1 MTKDELI
8 KLLNGHEWN
17 NVEFKRAQR
26 GVPESAYV
34 FQILAAAGWC

>member
-17 NVEFKRAQR
+17 ADGVES
-26 GVPESAYV
+26 V
-34 FQILAAAGWC
+34 AGIGTS